1 MSSNAIHVEAHE
13 VLLESSRFQLQ
24 RTPDGFELI
33 RRDDHA
39 KVIFKP
45 DMTEEIERDLIYIR
59 ARSNGDPTVA
69 ESLFHSMADYYRTM
83 FAHSVID
90 SEV

>member
-1 MSSNAIHVEAHE
+1 MCSNAIQVEAHE
-13 VLLESSRFQLQ
+13 VLLESARFQLQ
-24 RTPDGFELI
+24 RTAEGFALI

-39 KVIFKP
+39 RVIFKP
-45 DMTEEIERDLIYIR
+45 EMSDEIERDLTYIR
-59 ARSNGDPTVA
+59 ARSNGDPAVA
-69 ESLFHSMADYYRTM
+69 ESLFHSMANYYSPL